1 MNKIVDKQG
10 CACYNK
16 SIKSYT
22 FHTIRR
28 NFMFEKDKKYIFG
41 VCKIGEKGQIVI
53 PKDARKLYDLKAGDS
68 LLMLGDEKGM
78 ALIKTE
84 IFSNIASEILKED

>member
-1 MNKIVDKQG
+1 ML
-10 CACYNK
+10 
-16 SIKSYT
+16 
-22 FHTIRR
+22 
-28 NFMFEKDKKYIFG
+28 EKEGRYIFG

-53 PKDARKLYDLKAGDS
+53 PKDARKLYNLSAGDT

-84 IFSNIASEILKED
+84 LFQDFAEDILKDKK

>member
-1 MNKIVDKQG
+1 MLLRGSN
-10 CACYNK
+10 
-16 SIKSYT
+16 
-22 FHTIRR
+22 
-28 NFMFEKDKKYIFG
+28 MLEKEGKYIFG

-53 PKDARKLYDLKAGDS
+53 PKDARKLYNLSAGDT

-84 IFSNIASEILKED
+84 LFQDFAEGILNDKK

>member
-1 MNKIVDKQG
+1 ML
-10 CACYNK
+10 
-16 SIKSYT
+16 
-22 FHTIRR
+22 
-28 NFMFEKDKKYIFG
+28 EKEGRYIFG

-53 PKDARKLYDLKAGDS
+53 PKDARKIYNLSAGDT

-84 IFSNIASEILKED
+84 LFQDLAEDILKDNK

>member
-1 MNKIVDKQG
+1 ML
-10 CACYNK
+10 
-16 SIKSYT
+16 
-22 FHTIRR
+22 
-28 NFMFEKDKKYIFG
+28 EKEGKYIFG

-53 PKDARKLYDLKAGDS
+53 PKEARKLYNLSAGDT

-84 IFSNIASEILKED
+84 VFTDLAGGILSGKHK